1 MLYHKNMKVLLYFEN
16 YNAIRKS
23 GIGRALKHQKRACEM
38 SGIEYTLNPKDSFDI
53 AHINTYGLKSYHILR
68 KCQKKGV
75 PVIVHGH
82 STIED
87 FRDSFRCWKFLSI
100 FYNWR
105 LRKMYSHADYIVTPT
120 PYSKSLIENYG
131 YGKKV
136 YAVSNGIDLK
146 GYAFHPEYK
155 EKYYHHFNIKD
166 GEKTV
171 IGLGLPFK
179 RKGLADFFEVARRMP
194 DVKFIWFSH
203 LSPILQSHFIR
214 KAIKH
219 RPSNA
224 IMAGYVEDYQVVQGA
239 FQNANAFFFP
249 SYEENEGIVTLEALA
264 SKCPCVIRDIG
275 VYKDWL
281 HDGVDC
287 YKGHNNDEFVEI
299 LTKVIDHKDEKIVE
313 EGYKVVSARDINKVG
328 TEIKDIYTEI
338 LRDYANRK
346 K

>member
-1 MLYHKNMKVLLYFEN
+1 MKVLLYFEN
-16 YNAIRKS
+16 HKAIRKS
-23 GIGRALKHQKRACEM
+23 GIGRALKHQIRACEM
-38 SGIEYTLNPKDSFDI
+38 SGVEYTLDPKDNYDI
-53 AHINTYGLKSYHILR
+53 AHINTYMFNSYRVLR
-68 KCQKKGV
+68 KCQKKGI

-87 FRDSFRCWKFLSI
+87 FKDSFACWKLI
-100 FYNWR
+100 AVFYNWR

-131 YGKKV
+131 FNKKV

-146 GYAFHPEYK
+146 GYAYHEEYK
-155 EKYYHHFNIKD
+155 KIYEDYFNIKE
-166 GEKTV
+166 GEKSV

-179 RKGLADFFEVARRMP
+179 RKGLADFFEVARKMP

-203 LSPILQSHFIR
+203 LSPLLQTHFIR
-214 KAIKH
+214 KAIRK
-219 RPSNA
+219 RPKNA
-224 IMAGYVEDYQVVQGA
+224 IMAGYVEDYKVVQGA

-287 YKGHNNDEFVEI
+287 YKGHNNDEFYNI
-299 LTKVIDHKDEKIVE
+299 LTKVIEHKDEKILD
-313 EGYKVVSARDINKVG
+313 EGYKVVSQRSIDKVG
-328 TEIKDIYTEI
+328 TKIKDVYEEV
-338 LRDYANRK
+338 LSDYEKRK
-346 K
+346 Q